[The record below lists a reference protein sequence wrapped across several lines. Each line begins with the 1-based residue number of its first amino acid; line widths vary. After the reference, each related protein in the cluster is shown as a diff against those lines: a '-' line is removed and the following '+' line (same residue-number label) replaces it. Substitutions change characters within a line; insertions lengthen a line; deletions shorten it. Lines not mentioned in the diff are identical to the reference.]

1 MNKKNL
7 KIQKMVVLA
16 MLIALY
22 IIFSRL
28 LSLNIGGS
36 HKISFTFICI
46 ALMGCLYS
54 PYVTAISCAGADFI
68 GCMLFPKLTYFPGF
82 TLTAFLVGLVFGIV
96 FSNKVNFV
104 RILIATGL
112 TCLIQFFVN
121 SFWLKIICHVPYSVM
136 LISRIPQE
144 CIMAVV
150 MVILLSALFKLD
162 IIQRKIKMWH

>member
-1 MNKKNL
+1 
-7 KIQKMVVLA
+7 
-16 MLIALY
+16 
-22 IIFSRL
+22 
-28 LSLNIGGS
+28 
-36 HKISFTFICI
+36 
-46 ALMGCLYS
+46 
-54 PYVTAISCAGADFI
+54 
-68 GCMLFPKLTYFPGF
+68 MLFPKLTYFPGF

-162 IIQRKIKMWH
+162 IIQKKIKMWHEQ